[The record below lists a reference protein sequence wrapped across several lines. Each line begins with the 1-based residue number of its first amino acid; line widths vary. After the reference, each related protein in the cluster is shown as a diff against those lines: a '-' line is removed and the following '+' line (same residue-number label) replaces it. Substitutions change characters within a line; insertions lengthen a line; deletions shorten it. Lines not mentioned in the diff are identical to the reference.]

1 MRHIKLLPSRDELLA
16 LFVYE
21 PLTGFLRWRETGEVA
36 GTREKKGYIAVTIGT
51 SRYKAHRIIWKMVT
65 GVEPIQVDHENNTEY
80 DNRWLNLRDATHT
93 QNAKNRRI
101 NKNSTTGFKG
111 VSRTGLMFRAR
122 ARHKGEHVYLGSFAT
137 PEEAHAAYCKF
148 ADANF
153 GEFARHG

>member
-1 MRHIKLLPSRDELLA
+1 MRHIKPLPAQAELLA
-16 LFVYE
+16 LFVYDAV
-21 PLTGFLRWRETGEVA
+21 LGDLRWRETGELA
-36 GTREKKGYIAVTIGT
+36 GSREKKGYIAVTIGT
-51 SRYKAHRIIWKMVT
+51 ERYKAHRLIWKMMT
-65 GVEPIQVDHENNTEY
+65 GAEPIQVDHENNTEH
-80 DNRWLNLRDATHT
+80 DNRWLNLRDASHT

-111 VSRTGLMFRAR
+111 VSRTGVMFRAR
-122 ARHKGEHVYLGSFAT
+122 ARHNGAHVYLGTFAT